1 MAYVS
6 QDDKAKLAP
15 AIKKVLNKYGMK
27 GSISIRHHSTLVVTL
42 QSGAIQFDHSHGDGY
57 TQVNVYHIDSHYEGH
72 AKSFLLELL
81 AAMKGPNYFNN
92 DDAMTDYFHRSHY
105 TDINIG
111 KWNKPY
117 FLQDLHKPKKAK
129 VAKKAS
135 KTVVKASKTT
145 SFNGWTPEVIQ
156 GSKSITVPKS
166 FTIADKD
173 TAEDLARMNDK
184 ELDKVVDRLVDSYP
198 TLAELLMSRIGY
210 AMLDKDGI

>member
-15 AIKKVLNKYGMK
+15 QIKKVLSKYGMK
-27 GSISIRHHSTLVVTL
+27 GSISIRHHMSLVVTI
-42 QSGAIQFDHSHGDGY
+42 QSGSIEFDHSHGDGY
-57 TQVNVYHIDSHYEGH
+57 TQVNVYHIDSHYEGK
-72 AKSFLLELL
+72 AKAFLTELL
-81 AAMKGPNYFNN
+81 AAMKGPDYFNN

-117 FLQDLHKPKKAK
+117 FMQVSKPKKAK
-129 VAKKAS
+129 AAKKAS

-156 GSKSITVPKS
+156 GSKSIKVPES
-166 FTIADKD
+166 FTIADGD
-173 TAEDLARMNDK
+173 TAEAVARMTLTEREKFVADM
-184 ELDKVVDRLVDSYP
+184 VSRYP
-198 TLAELLMSRIGY
+198 TLADQLMSSIGY
-210 AMLDKDGI
+210 ELMEKEGY

>member
-6 QDDKAKLAP
+6 QADKKSLAP

-42 QSGAIQFDHSHGDGY
+42 QSGAIQFEHSHGDGY

-81 AAMKGPNYFNN
+81 AAMKGPGWF
-92 DDAMTDYFHRSHY
+92 DKSDAMTDYFHVKHY
-105 TDINIG
+105 CDINIG

-117 FLQDLHKPKKAK
+117 FLQDVHKPK
-129 VAKKAS
+129 VAKTAPKKLVQAS
-135 KTVVKASKTT
+135 KT
-145 SFNGWTPEVIQ
+145 
-156 GSKSITVPKS
+156 ITVPANATFS
-166 FTIADKD
+166 NKD

-184 ELDKVVDRLVDSYP
+184 ELDRVVDRLVDSYP
-198 TLAELLMSRIGY
+198 TLADALMSRIGY
-210 AMLDKDGI
+210 AMLDKEGV

>member
-6 QDDKAKLAP
+6 QEDKKALAP
-15 AIKKVLNKYGMK
+15 QIKKVLSKYGMK

-42 QSGAIQFDHSHGDGY
+42 QSGSIDFGEYTHGDGY
-57 TQVNVYHIDSHYEGH
+57 IQVNTYHIERHYKGK
-72 AKSFLLELL
+72 AQKFLTELL
-81 AAMKGPNYFNN
+81 AAMKGPGWF
-92 DDAMTDYFHRSHY
+92 DKSDAMTDYFHVKHY
-105 TDINIG
+105 CDINVG

-117 FLQDLHKPKKAK
+117 FLQNT
-129 VAKKAS
+129 VKKAS
-135 KTVVKASKTT
+135 KTVVKASKTA

-156 GSKSITVPKS
+156 GSKSITVPES
-166 FTIADKD
+166 FTISDKD

-210 AMLDKDGI
+210 AMLDKEGH

>member
-6 QDDKAKLAP
+6 QENKAELAP

-42 QSGAIQFDHSHGDGY
+42 QSGAIQFEHSHGDGY
-57 TQVNVYHIDSHYEGH
+57 TQVNVYHIESHYEGH
-72 AKSFLLELL
+72 AQKFLTELL
-81 AAMKGPNYFNN
+81 AAMKGPSYFNN

-129 VAKKAS
+129 VAKKMS
-135 KTVVKASKTT
+135 KGIKVPAKAT
-145 SFNGWTPEVIQ
+145 FTPAV
-156 GSKSITVPKS
+156 
-166 FTIADKD
+166 
-173 TAEDLARMNDK
+173 EDIARMTNNQRDK
-184 ELDKVVDRLVDSYP
+184 FVDDMVRSYP
-198 TLAELLMSRIGY
+198 NLADELLTKIGFGLMD
-210 AMLDKDGI
+210 AEA

>member
-15 AIKKVLNKYGMK
+15 AIKKVLSKYGMK

-42 QSGAIQFDHSHGDGY
+42 QSGAIDFKDYSHGDGY
-57 TQVNVYHIDSHYEGH
+57 IQVNTYHIDSHYTGK
-72 AKSFLLELL
+72 AKAFLNELL
-81 AAMKGPNYFNN
+81 AAMKGPDYFNN

-105 TDINIG
+105 TDINVG

-117 FLQDLHKPKKAK
+117 FLQNTAKKAPKKPA
-129 VAKKAS
+129 KAS
-135 KTVVKASKTT
+135 KTA

-156 GSKSITVPKS
+156 GSKGITVPS
-166 FTIADKD
+166 NFTITDKD

-184 ELDKVVDRLVDSYP
+184 ELDQVVDRLVDSYP

-210 AMLDKDGI
+210 AMLDKEGI

>member
-6 QDDKAKLAP
+6 QENKAELAP

-42 QSGAIQFDHSHGDGY
+42 QSGGIQFEHSHGDGY
-57 TQVNVYHIDSHYEGH
+57 TQVNVYHIESHYEGH
-72 AKSFLLELL
+72 AKAFLLELL
-81 AAMKGPNYFNN
+81 AAMKGPSYFNN

-129 VAKKAS
+129 VAKKMS
-135 KTVVKASKTT
+135 KGIKVPAKAT
-145 SFNGWTPEVIQ
+145 FTPAV
-156 GSKSITVPKS
+156 
-166 FTIADKD
+166 
-173 TAEDLARMNDK
+173 EDIARMTNNQRDK
-184 ELDKVVDRLVDSYP
+184 FVDDMVRSYP
-198 TLAELLMSRIGY
+198 NLADELLTKIGFGLMD
-210 AMLDKDGI
+210 AEA

>member
-6 QDDKAKLAP
+6 QENKAELAP

-42 QSGAIQFDHSHGDGY
+42 QSGAIQFEHSHGDGY

-117 FLQDLHKPKKAK
+117 FLQDVHKPKKAK
-129 VAKKAS
+129 VVKKISKGIKVPAKATFS
-135 KTVVKASKTT
+135 PAV
-145 SFNGWTPEVIQ
+145 
-156 GSKSITVPKS
+156 
-166 FTIADKD
+166 
-173 TAEDLARMNDK
+173 EDIARMTNDQR
-184 ELDKVVDRLVDSYP
+184 DKFVDDMVRSYP
-198 TLAELLMSRIGY
+198 NLADDLLTKIGFGLMD
-210 AMLDKDGI
+210 AEA